1 MPPSTT
7 RPCDRPDSCGRSAA
21 ALTHLGL
28 RALPRCGLLDERVL
42 DENSM
47 ATSLTTAQADICF
60 RKVLPK
66 GQRSLSFEL
75 FCTGLLPE
83 LARKK
88 ATSAEALVQ
97 AKELQQVDVRLQHH
111 FQTEAVRVLDALAH
125 LGLG

>member
-1 MPPSTT
+1 
-7 RPCDRPDSCGRSAA
+7 
-21 ALTHLGL
+21 
-28 RALPRCGLLDERVL
+28 
-42 DENSM
+42 M

-97 AKELQQVDVRLQHH
+97 RLVDASPPPLASPRSPRSMRPPVDMATPLVRPASAPL
-111 FQTEAVRVLDALAH
+111 R
-125 LGLG
+125 